1 MKRMRRHGPELVA
14 GLDIGSG
21 RVTCLIGSPD
31 PASGAVKV
39 LGGSSVACRGLKG
52 GVVIDIYDAASAVTR
67 AVEEAESSVK
77 ATVSSVWLGVR
88 GSHLQSFNNRGAYNI
103 ARTDREIT
111 ADDVNSVVSSARA
124 IPLSSDREIL
134 HVVPQG
140 FSLDRQRGVPHPVG
154 MEASLLE
161 VDVHLVTASS
171 AHINNIMKTVAQ
183 AGFEVVEPVY
193 GLLAAGETLVTPE
206 EKELGCVLI
215 DFGGQSISLGV
226 YCEGAIRYS
235 KELALGSDFITRDLA
250 VGLKTSIA
258 TAEKIK
264 VSHGIAHP
272 GLLNGDAD
280 IECHGIDGR
289 TPMRI
294 KTSTMMG
301 IILPRVEEIFSIVA
315 EDLQNSS
322 YADVIAPGGAILTGG
337 GSMMRGTIE
346 AASQILGVPV
356 RRGVPHPDHIQA
368 DEVWLSPIYST
379 ALGLLQYS
387 TSPRWGGVNA
397 RVVSRKRP
405 MWMRRITTM
414 LEEIF

>member
-1 MKRMRRHGPELVA
+1 MLMKRIRRSGPELIA

-31 PASGAVKV
+31 SATGVVKV

-52 GVVIDIYDAASAVTR
+52 GVVINILEAASAVTR
-67 AVEEAESSVK
+67 AVEEAESLVN

-88 GSHLQSFNNRGAYNI
+88 GAHLQSFNNRGAYNI

-111 ADDVNSVVSSARA
+111 ADDVSSVVSSARA

-171 AHINNIMKTVAQ
+171 AHLNNIMKTVAQ

-206 EKELGCVLI
+206 EKELGSVLI
-215 DFGGQSISLGV
+215 DLGGQSVSIGV
-226 YCEGAIRYS
+226 YCEGAIKYS
-235 KELALGSDFITRDLA
+235 KELGLGSDFITRDLA
-250 VGLKTSIA
+250 IGLKTSIA

-264 VSHGIAHP
+264 VEHGIAHP
-272 GLLNGDAD
+272 ELLNGDSD

-289 TPMRI
+289 TPMRV

-322 YADVIAPGGAILTGG
+322 YADVVAPGGAILTGG
-337 GSMMRGTIE
+337 
-346 AASQILGVPV
+346 A
-356 RRGVPHPDHIQA
+356 
-368 DEVWLSPIYST
+368 
-379 ALGLLQYS
+379 
-387 TSPRWGGVNA
+387 
-397 RVVSRKRP
+397 
-405 MWMRRITTM
+405 
-414 LEEIF
+414 